1 MTFLNVIL
9 LGGVAAAAIPVL
21 LHYFNRS
28 RPRVVQWGAMHL
40 LDAAFQ
46 AHTRRVKFEQLLLL
60 IVRCLIPVLLAFC
73 MARPV
78 LTGMRALLGGAKTSL
93 VILLDDS
100 YSMSAGAGAA
110 SNFTQAREAAVK
122 LIEQAGAGSEVAV
135 VLMGGT
141 PRQLLEAP
149 TLDTVR
155 VTKAIAQLEANF
167 GAANFP
173 EALELA
179 ANVAAQTQHGLKEF
193 VIISDFQ
200 KASFSDG
207 EAAVRG
213 RALQALK
220 RLPDPPRVTLLHVGT
235 EARDN
240 VAVESLDLP
249 KLALG
254 VNQPLQVRATL
265 RNFGERAWPDLRVYF
280 HSDGRE
286 CGAQQIALA
295 PGEQRQV
302 IFTHTFDTAGYHTL
316 EVRADADALKADNS
330 LAAVVTVWEKLP
342 ALLVNGDPGS
352 EPLKGETDY
361 LDIALSPA
369 MKAATGGSD
378 LVLTRVVQAEE
389 LTPDAI
395 ARSRVVVL
403 ANVRQLSDAQVRAL
417 AEFVASGGGLLVF
430 PGNRVNTEWYHRT
443 LRAAGLLPLPFTA
456 LAGGL
461 EDGRPRAKIVVQPF
475 THPAMELFND
485 ARNGNLADAEMKLWF
500 QLGTRQEQA
509 DPGLAI
515 LAQLSTADPFL
526 VEKKLGEGRVLQ
538 CAVPCDADWG
548 NLPVRPVFVPLMQRL
563 VIYLASQAQPPRNV
577 EVGRPL
583 AAFVSRA
590 HVGRRAHFTAP
601 DGTRHDVEITGRGLL
616 GYVEFTKTGRPGTY
630 MLAAP
635 DGGATPFVVSTPRAE
650 SDLRQLTEPERRAL
664 AESLQATLL
673 ASVADYQQ
681 MDRDRR
687 FGREVW
693 KPLLWAVLVL
703 CFSELLLVQWFGR
716 GRK

>member
-1 MTFLNVIL
+1 MTFLNILL
-9 LGGVAAAAIPVL
+9 LGGMVAAAIPVL
-21 LHYFNRS
+21 LHFFNRS
-28 RPRVVQWGAMHL
+28 RPRVVPWGAMHL
-40 LDAAFQ
+40 LDAAFKT
-46 AHTRRVKFEQLLLL
+46 HTRRLKFEQLLLL
-60 IVRCLIPVLLAFC
+60 LVRCLIPVLLALC

-100 YSMSAGAGAA
+100 YSMSAGAGAV
-110 SNFTQAREAAVK
+110 SNFAQARDAAAK
-122 LIEQAGAGSEVAV
+122 LIEQAGAGSDVAV

-149 TLDTVR
+149 TLDAVR
-155 VTKAIAQLEANF
+155 VTKALGQVEANF

-179 ANVAAQTQHGLKEF
+179 ANVAAQMQHGLKEF
-193 VIISDFQ
+193 VVISDFQ
-200 KASFSDG
+200 KTSFSDG
-207 EAAVRG
+207 EVPARG
-213 RALQALK
+213 RAFQTLK
-220 RLPDPPRVTLLHVGT
+220 RLPVPPRLTFLHVGT

-280 HSDGRE
+280 RADGRE
-286 CGAQQIALA
+286 RGAQQIALA

-302 IFTHTFDTAGYHTL
+302 LFTHAFDTAGFHTL
-316 EVRADADALKADNS
+316 EVQTDADALKADNS

-342 ALLVNGDPGS
+342 VLLVNGDPS
-352 EPLKGETDY
+352 LEPLKGETDY

-369 MKAATGGSD
+369 LKAATGGSD
-378 LVLTRVVQAEE
+378 LILSRVVPAGE

-395 ARSRVVVL
+395 VRARVVVL
-403 ANVRQLSDAQVRAL
+403 ANVRQLSDTQVRAL
-417 AEFVASGGGLLVF
+417 AGFVTSGGGLLVF
-430 PGNRVNTEWYHRT
+430 PGNRINTDWYHRT
-443 LRAAGLLPLPFTA
+443 LRTAGLLPLPFTA

-461 EDGRPRAKIVVQPF
+461 EDGKPRAKIVVQPF

-500 QLGTRQEQA
+500 QLGTRPEQA
-509 DPGLAI
+509 DPGLI
-515 LAQLSTADPFL
+515 VVAQLSTADPFL
-526 VEKKLGEGRVLQ
+526 VEKKLGDGRVLQ
-538 CAVPCDADWG
+538 CAVPCDADWS

-563 VIYLASQAQPPRNV
+563 VTYLASQSQPPRNV
-577 EVGRPL
+577 EVGKPL
-583 AAFVSRA
+583 AAFVPPA
-590 HVGRRAHFTAP
+590 HVGRKALFTAP
-601 DGTRHDVEITGRGLL
+601 DGARQEVDITGRGAL
-616 GYVEFTKTGRPGTY
+616 GYVEFTKTSRPGTY
-630 MLAAP
+630 QFTAP
-635 DGGATPFVVSTPRAE
+635 DGGATPFVVSTARTE
-650 SDLRQLTEPERRAL
+650 SDLRQLTEPERKLL
-664 AESLQATLL
+664 AGSLQATLL

-681 MDRDRR
+681 MDKDRR
-687 FGREVW
+687 FGREAW
-693 KPLLWAVLVL
+693 QPLLWAVLAL

-716 GRK
+716 RKK